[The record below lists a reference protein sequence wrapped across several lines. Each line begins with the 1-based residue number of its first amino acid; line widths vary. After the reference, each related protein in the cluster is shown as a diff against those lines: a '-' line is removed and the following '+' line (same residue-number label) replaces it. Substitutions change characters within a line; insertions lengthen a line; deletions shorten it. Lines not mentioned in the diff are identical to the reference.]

1 MLLRTI
7 TLAGAFAL
15 AATAAYADDLMANT
29 YGNTVMTKSHKTGA
43 AGSLYFDQN
52 MSYMA
57 KTTDAK
63 GQPINYGGAWSTKDG
78 GNTICL
84 TPKLPPNSPGAGTS
98 CSPLQKHAVGDH
110 WTVTNDQGETFDVS
124 ITAGR

>member
-29 YGNTVMTKSHKTGA
+29 YGNTIMAKSHKTGA
-43 AGSLYFDQN
+43 ASMLYFDQN
-52 MSYMA
+52 MSYMTKA
-57 KTTDAK
+57 TDPK
-63 GQPINYGGAWSTKDG
+63 GQPVSYPGSWMLKDG

-84 TPKLPPNSPGAGTS
+84 TPHIANANPPPPTT
-98 CSPLQKHAVGDH
+98 CSPL
-110 WTVTNDQGETFDVS
+110 
-124 ITAGR
+124 